1 MTREQAVE
9 TLGGALVTDASGRFS
24 FACRKA
30 LVLIKVRGRS
40 APFLFRKCDRVA
52 FRVGPQALIIERT
65 ERFTIL
71 KCLDWAELE
80 SVAAGE
86 PETDNGSLFQG

>member
-1 MTREQAVE
+1 MTREQGVE
-9 TLGGALVTDASGRFS
+9 TLGAALVTDASGRFL

-30 LVLIKVRGRS
+30 FVRIRIRGRS
-40 APFLFRKCDRVA
+40 APFLFRKRDQVA
-52 FRVGPQALIIERT
+52 FRVGAQALIIERI
-65 ERFTIL
+65 EGFTMK

-80 SVAAGE
+80 SVSAGE